1 MGETEPVELADLVEA
16 CWQTVETASAGL
28 VVETETTIQA
38 DPSRLQQL
46 FENLLRNAVEH
57 GGEDVTITIGDL
69 PDGFYVEDDGQE
81 HRRTNGERPRRRL
94 LHRSGRHGFR
104 TEYRSGGG
112 RGTWVGD
119 RGDRKQRWRRAV
131 RDYRG
136 SDGGLSVRNVGVQRR
151 SICKIPT
158 PTEQVIHTQR

>member
-69 PDGFYVEDDGQE
+69 PDGFYVEDDGQGIPE
-81 HRRTNGERPRRRL
+81 DE
-94 LHRSGRHGFR
+94 
-104 TEYRSGGG
+104 
-112 RGTWVGD
+112 RGTSSTPATPP
-119 RGDRKQRWRRAV
+119 QRTARV
-131 RDYRG
+131 
-136 SDGGLSVRNVGVQRR
+136 
-151 SICKIPT
+151 
-158 PTEQVIHTQR
+158 